1 MNEIAAI
8 VLAAGES
15 RRMGQPK
22 LLLPWGQTSVLGQV
36 IETLRQAGI
45 EEVLVVV
52 GAWREEI
59 EKAAS
64 GYGVR
69 SVFNAGFAQGEM
81 LSSIQC
87 GLRAQLPGTRAAL
100 ICLGDQPQVR
110 EETVRNVCAA
120 YRQSGASLVIPSC
133 QNRRGHPWLAAR
145 PLWEELLALPREAT
159 PRAFLQAHSQEVQ
172 YVPADE
178 SILQDLDTP
187 EEYLRQRP

>member
-1 MNEIAAI
+1 MNDIAAI

-22 LLLPWGQTSVLGQV
+22 LLLPWGGTTVLGQV
-36 IETLRQAGI
+36 LETLQRAEIEDILVVTGAWS
-45 EEVLVVV
+45 EEV
-52 GAWREEI
+52 

-64 GYGVR
+64 RYAVR
-69 SVFNAGFAQGEM
+69 SEFNDGFARGEM

-110 EETVRNVCAA
+110 EETVQRVCAA
-120 YRQSGASLVIPSC
+120 YRKTESRLVIPSHG
-133 QNRRGHPWLAAR
+133 NRRGHPWLAAR
-145 PLWEELLALPREAT
+145 PLWEEFLALPVSAT
-159 PRAFLQAHSQEVQ
+159 PRAFLQAHSGDVY
-172 YVPADE
+172 YVPADA

-187 EEYLRQRP
+187 EEYARQRP